1 MGSYVEDVHGL
12 FESSVEYEEKP
23 CCSRNI
29 NPCNMYCP
37 IWNNP
42 FSVSTIEEHA
52 HLCMDNN
59 KKFFFERQPE
69 SSDEEKSVSMIDEKI
84 EKMRGHLDQR
94 ELVSAIYSQFQ
105 KCEMNEENE
114 LAINARRGFCF
125 KDFLKTFQ
133 KNWNIKRMRNKY
145 SITFIGESG
154 VDTGGVSRKFYSG
167 FIRIFHFFCFFFILK
182 TEISSLTVYDVS

>member
-1 MGSYVEDVHGL
+1 
-12 FESSVEYEEKP
+12 
-23 CCSRNI
+23 
-29 NPCNMYCP
+29 
-37 IWNNP
+37 
-42 FSVSTIEEHA
+42 
-52 HLCMDNN
+52 
-59 KKFFFERQPE
+59 
-69 SSDEEKSVSMIDEKI
+69 
-84 EKMRGHLDQR
+84 MRGHLDQR

-154 VDTGGVSRKFYSG
+154 VDTVEFLEN
-167 FIRIFHFFCFFFILK
+167 FIQVLYEFFI
-182 TEISSLTVYDVS
+182 SFVSFLS

>member
-12 FESSVEYEEKP
+12 FESSVEYKEKP

-69 SSDEEKSVSMIDEKI
+69 SSDEEKSVSMID
-84 EKMRGHLDQR
+84 
-94 ELVSAIYSQFQ
+94 
-105 KCEMNEENE
+105 
-114 LAINARRGFCF
+114 
-125 KDFLKTFQ
+125 
-133 KNWNIKRMRNKY
+133 
-145 SITFIGESG
+145 
-154 VDTGGVSRKFYSG
+154 
-167 FIRIFHFFCFFFILK
+167 
-182 TEISSLTVYDVS
+182 